1 MRICYQIRE
10 DINKY
15 FVNARS
21 IRFKFKCLHAT
32 CPVVRNIKNQMGD
45 RMYLI
50 NDLVLSSPVHFDDA
64 WCHSV
69 TQSIFQDFF
78 DN

>member
-1 MRICYQIRE
+1 MQISYKIRE
-10 DINKY
+10 DIDKY
-15 FVNARS
+15 FINARS
-21 IRFKFKCLHAT
+21 TYFKFKCLHAT
-32 CPVVRNIKNQMGD
+32 CPVLRNTNTMH
-45 RMYLI
+45 LI

-69 TQSIFQDFF
+69 TQSIFQDFS